1 MDMADNSIRPESSVE
16 VKAPSP
22 SASPTIKPTQE
33 LRAPSEIALLG
44 GSPSSLPEDLPK
56 PIVSPPMRKKSI
68 PAPRKNNA
76 KSTGRTSETVVRAT
90 QNEFL
95 ATQRIQADSSASA
108 AKAVLGTGSS
118 TTASVTGASNTGAS
132 NTGTSTTAA
141 DTNPV
146 EADPKARELFLYT
159 AGSAAQKEEEEAE
172 AAAIKEVNLPTNKPL
187 KDAGKIRELPSG
199 PARTPQVEAAL
210 RLRIDVFKQPGGTLK
225 TKEELALENHAKIAR
240 LGGAKPEELQG
251 KSAEDIAAMNRKK
264 SFEWLAKQP
273 GSGITTDPKD
283 PDFKKF
289 SYEQML
295 QGYRKVYKLPDKAS
309 WADIMEAWKGNNPDA
324 AKAEGLTVS
333 ASDFY
338 KKITGISTL
347 PKVDLNPPS
356 TREPVIKPPSG
367 EAETTTPPEGTE
379 LDQAEQALKEFKRE
393 KLLALLNKLDPAA
406 RTKLKA
412 DYQAKNGKSLEDA
425 IDKELGGGGYFM
437 GESIPFEN
445 SVPYLMLNA
454 LNKGMPGE
462 QAKVLKKLLIG
473 NNRALAGEMHYP
485 ASQKAVVEFIKGL
498 GDDKALA
505 EFATIYNTATGG
517 SLKEDIGAWEKR
529 YKEVQNNSNFD
540 SVRFYPQ
547 PEQIAFF
554 ERVQRVL
561 GR

>member
-1 MDMADNSIRPESSVE
+1 
-16 VKAPSP
+16 
-22 SASPTIKPTQE
+22 
-33 LRAPSEIALLG
+33 
-44 GSPSSLPEDLPK
+44 
-56 PIVSPPMRKKSI
+56 
-68 PAPRKNNA
+68 
-76 KSTGRTSETVVRAT
+76 
-90 QNEFL
+90 
-95 ATQRIQADSSASA
+95 
-108 AKAVLGTGSS
+108 
-118 TTASVTGASNTGAS
+118 
-132 NTGTSTTAA
+132 
-141 DTNPV
+141 
-146 EADPKARELFLYT
+146 LFLYT

-225 TKEELALENHAKIAR
+225 TKDELAMENHAKIAR

-273 GSGITTDPKD
+273 GSGITADPKD

-295 QGYRKVYKLPDKAS
+295 QGYRKVYKLPDNAS
-309 WADIMEAWKGNNPDA
+309 WADIMEAWKGKNPDA

-338 KKITGISTL
+338 KKITGISTM
-347 PKVDLNPPS
+347 PKVDLKPPS
-356 TREPVIKPPSG
+356 TTDPPIKPPTG
-367 EAETTTPPEGTE
+367 EADATTPPEGTE

-412 DYQAKNGKSLEDA
+412 DYQTKNGKSLEDA
-425 IDKELGGGGYFM
+425 IDKVFDGGGTGY
-437 GESIPFEN
+437 GISEYIPYEN

-454 LNKGMPGE
+454 LNKRMPGE

-473 NNRALAGEMHYP
+473 NNRELAGEMVFP
-485 ASQKAVVEFIKGL
+485 ASQKAVVEFIRGL
-498 GDDKALA
+498 GEDKALA
-505 EFATIYNTATGG
+505 EFATVYNTATGG
-517 SLKEDIGAWEKR
+517 SLKDDIGAWEKR
-529 YKEVQNNSNFD
+529 YKEVQTNSNFD
-540 SVRFYPQ
+540 SARFYPQ

-554 ERVQRVL
+554 ERVRKAL
-561 GR
+561 GG